1 MLSSHLEIHEIRVF
15 KTVCDTGG
23 FKSAADRL
31 HVTQSA
37 VSQTIAS
44 LERKLSTR
52 LIERGK
58 PIALTESGTRLQVY
72 AARVLQEEHSVLA
85 DIADIR
91 QGVAS
96 TLQIAMS
103 GSVSQLYGNEL
114 LEDYCD
120 SNPLTRLKVDVM
132 PSRKIIQGVL
142 ADSLE
147 LGFGPFQQQMPA
159 LLETVPLFQES
170 RKLVISRLHP
180 RLARLLQ
187 DPEDTIREIPL
198 MVSHLED
205 PDVRHHLGDQQPVTA
220 LEHGGQEHWHV
231 LRGPACVAGQ
241 RGLRRFRAT
250 AGVGLLPHR
259 PDLRAVFPQA
269 ATAFHRCPPVHR
281 HLQFF
286 LFRHAA
292 GQEALTMTAL
302 QLYAG
307 PTALASIQ
315 RDGLSPE
322 QFRTIVG
329 ASGGPKWFVLYGL
342 DRYLAGEFFA
352 GRRQPLETIG
362 SSAGAWRLSCLGLA
376 DPLAGIDRLAW
387 HYSRERYSARP
398 TTQEITAAA
407 ARLVTLVLGPEGAAQ
422 IAGNPVVRVH
432 IVADRART
440 LVSSDRKLLLG
451 AGLGLSAL
459 GNALSRR
466 LLGQFFQRVV
476 FHAGPVSQAVQQ
488 WREFNTVCVPLR
500 PDNVAAALLASGAIP
515 IIIDG
520 VRDIPGAP
528 PGVYRD
534 GGITDYHFDAPL
546 RQGDGLVLYPH
557 FYSRFTPGW
566 FDKSLPWRS
575 ADPANFDNVL
585 VLAPSPA
592 FVAGLPYG
600 KIPDRKDFETL
611 DDATRFACW
620 QTVLSESA
628 RLADEFS
635 TMVRTGQGLE
645 RILPLAAA
653 PH

>member
-1 MLSSHLEIHEIRVF
+1 
-15 KTVCDTGG
+15 
-23 FKSAADRL
+23 
-31 HVTQSA
+31 
-37 VSQTIAS
+37 
-44 LERKLSTR
+44 
-52 LIERGK
+52 
-58 PIALTESGTRLQVY
+58 
-72 AARVLQEEHSVLA
+72 
-85 DIADIR
+85 
-91 QGVAS
+91 
-96 TLQIAMS
+96 
-103 GSVSQLYGNEL
+103 
-114 LEDYCD
+114 
-120 SNPLTRLKVDVM
+120 
-132 PSRKIIQGVL
+132 
-142 ADSLE
+142 
-147 LGFGPFQQQMPA
+147 
-159 LLETVPLFQES
+159 
-170 RKLVISRLHP
+170 
-180 RLARLLQ
+180 
-187 DPEDTIREIPL
+187 
-198 MVSHLED
+198 
-205 PDVRHHLGDQQPVTA
+205 
-220 LEHGGQEHWHV
+220 
-231 LRGPACVAGQ
+231 
-241 RGLRRFRAT
+241 
-250 AGVGLLPHR
+250 
-259 PDLRAVFPQA
+259 
-269 ATAFHRCPPVHR
+269 
-281 HLQFF
+281 
-286 LFRHAA
+286 
-292 GQEALTMTAL
+292 MTAL

-307 PTALASIQ
+307 PTALASIR

-398 TTQEITAAA
+398 TALEITAAA
-407 ARLVTLVLGPEGAAQ
+407 ARLVTLVLGPGGAAQ
-422 IAGNPVVRVH
+422 IAGNPLVRVH

-440 LVSSDRKLLLG
+440 LVSSDRKLLLA

-466 LLGQFFQRVV
+466 LLGLFFQRVV
-476 FHAGPVSQAVQQ
+476 FHAGPVSQAVEQ
-488 WREFNTVCVPLR
+488 WHEFNTVCVPLR
-500 PDNVAAALLASGAIP
+500 SDNVAAALLASGAIP

-534 GGITDYHFDAPL
+534 GGITDYHFNAPL

-566 FDKSLPWRS
+566 FDKSLPWRR
-575 ADPANFDNVL
+575 ADPSHFDNVL

-600 KIPDRKDFETL
+600 KIPDRRDFETL
-611 DDATRFACW
+611 DDATRFAYW